1 MMFSE
6 DYVQSMVTARQA
18 AALVQD
24 VELIRVVHERFA
36 AVPARHWWQRIGD
49 GRARGRRAGGAAA
62 AVPEG
67 VAVPAAVEQGD
78 QGAREGAAAGRE
90 LAGTR
95 R

>member
-6 DYVQSMVTARQA
+6 DYVQSMVTAREA

-24 VELIRVVHERFA
+24 VEVIRVVHERFA
-36 AVPARHWWQRIGD
+36 AVPARHWWQRVG
-49 GRARGRRAGGAAA
+49 GRRAGSGRAVRAATTPAAPA
-62 AVPEG
+62 AVP
-67 VAVPAAVEQGD
+67 PAQ
-78 QGAREGAAAGRE
+78 EGAGAERE